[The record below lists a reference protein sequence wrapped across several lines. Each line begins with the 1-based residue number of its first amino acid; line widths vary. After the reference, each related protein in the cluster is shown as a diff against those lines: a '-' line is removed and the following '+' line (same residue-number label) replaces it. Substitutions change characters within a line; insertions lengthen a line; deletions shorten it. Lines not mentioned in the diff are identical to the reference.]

1 MSSTT
6 NSHLMKTTRWGRPFV
21 KDTHDLFCT
30 LVVSLNFDT
39 HRNFFKAY
47 PNSFT
52 TDDACL
58 NLASLKFSQ
67 STRTADPKDPTRI
80 VTTTTTTTFSMS
92 REMAKGICQHFM
104 DCHLLENATDIMAGS
119 FKDRGIY
126 MLTPKGLHILE
137 RFVSKNGITADHLLK
152 IFATQ
157 PITMKLLHLERR
169 SGDDEIIITRSVI
182 EVLFRRFIGR
192 VPNSTK
198 LSDDEVLAHFYSRFY
213 TKAPPLPT
221 GETLDRSEGIIVR
234 KPGGGEKTTSSD
246 DYIFSARAA
255 VDWML
260 DFTSATGIDEAAEI
274 LAQFVRYGL
283 ITLVSDKG
291 KIKEENLIVSVRGG
305 GAGGGA
311 GAIMQEAEFRVTE
324 RAIYK
329 ITKEGIAVA
338 KWNEPITNHVAGT
351 SKTNLC
357 VEITPGNKTRPSHE
371 ASPSVSVQ
379 RRTSLSDRFRGDF
392 DISGVPGGDNHIKDS
407 HTARLKQILEE
418 PALRSLFR
426 EFLRS
431 NFCEE
436 NLSFW
441 LDVQD
446 FKRRFQTTSSA
457 VAAPGSKQAK
467 LSGHAAMEKHQQD
480 LIAMAFVIYNT
491 YLAPA
496 SPCELN
502 IDHNLRAELVSYMNQ
517 IAADKEAGVKGH
529 IEPGVGNTLHASQLQ
544 TMVKLYERIQVYI
557 FRLMATDSVPKF
569 CKTELFLTLMQQF
582 SEYTKDESA
591 VTNLE
596 AKAAALIA
604 DPRKFT
610 THVDE
615 RQASPT
621 RSYLTISQA
630 ANEKQAAKQK
640 H

>member
-1 MSSTT
+1 MSSSIS
-6 NSHLMKTTRWGRPFV
+6 SHLMKTTRRGRPFV
-21 KDTHDLFCT
+21 KDAHDLFCT

-39 HRNFFKAY
+39 HRNFFKTY

-52 TDDACL
+52 TDDACS
-58 NLASLKFSQ
+58 NLAALKFSQ
-67 STRTADPKDPTRI
+67 STRAADSKDPTRI

-104 DCHLLENATDIMAGS
+104 DCHLVENATDIMASS
-119 FKDRGIY
+119 FKDRAIY

-137 RFVSKNGITADHLLK
+137 RFVSKNGIAADHLLK

-169 SGDDEIIITRSVI
+169 SGDDEIIITRSVV

-192 VPNSTK
+192 VPNLTK
-198 LSDDEVLAHFYSRFY
+198 LNDDEILAHYYSRFY
-213 TKAPPLPT
+213 TKAPPLPA

-234 KPGGGEKTTSSD
+234 KPGAGEKIASSD
-246 DYIFSARAA
+246 DYVFSARAA

-260 DFTSATGIDEAAEI
+260 DFTSATSIDEAAEI
-274 LAQFVRYGL
+274 LGQFVRYGL
-283 ITLVSDKG
+283 IAFVSDKG
-291 KIKEENLIVSVRGG
+291 KIREENVIISVRGG

-311 GAIMQEAEFRVTE
+311 GATMAK
-324 RAIYK
+324 RAVYK
-329 ITKEGIAVA
+329 VTKEGIAVA
-338 KWNEPITNHVAGT
+338 KWNEPTNNHAAT
-351 SKTNLC
+351 ASKANLHAD
-357 VEITPGNKTRPSHE
+357 VTPGNKTRPSHE
-371 ASPSVSVQ
+371 ASASVSVQ
-379 RRTSLSDRFRGDF
+379 RRTSLSDRFRSDF
-392 DISGVPGGDNHIKDS
+392 DISGVPGGDNHNKDS

-467 LSGHAAMEKHQQD
+467 LSGHATMEKHQQD
-480 LIAMAFVIYNT
+480 LIAMAFVIYNS

-502 IDHNLRAELVSYMNQ
+502 IDHNLRAELVAYMNQ
-517 IAADKEAGVKGH
+517 ITADKEAGVKGH
-529 IEPGVGNTLHASQLQ
+529 IEPGIGNTLHASQLQ

-569 CKTELFLTLMQQF
+569 CKTELFLTLTQQF
-582 SEYTKDESA
+582 SEYKKDESA
-591 VTNLE
+591 VAGLE
-596 AKAAALIA
+596 AKTAALVI
-604 DPRKFT
+604 DSRKTT
-610 THVDE
+610 THVGG
-615 RQASPT
+615 RAPSPT
-621 RSYLTISQA
+621 RAYLTISQA

>member
-1 MSSTT
+1 MSSSIS
-6 NSHLMKTTRWGRPFV
+6 SHLMKTTRRGRPFV
-21 KDTHDLFCT
+21 KDAHDLFCT
-30 LVVSLNFDT
+30 LMVSLNFDT
-39 HRNFFKAY
+39 HRNFFKTY

-52 TDDACL
+52 TDDACS
-58 NLASLKFSQ
+58 NLGALKFSQ
-67 STRTADPKDPTRI
+67 STRAADSKDPTRI

-104 DCHLLENATDIMAGS
+104 DCHLVENATDIMAGS
-119 FKDRGIY
+119 FKDRAIY
-126 MLTPKGLHILE
+126 MLTSKGLHILE
-137 RFVSKNGITADHLLK
+137 RFVSKNGIAADHLLK

-169 SGDDEIIITRSVI
+169 SADDEIIITRSVI

-192 VPNSTK
+192 VPNLTK
-198 LSDDEVLAHFYSRFY
+198 LNDDEILAHYYSRFY
-213 TKAPPLPT
+213 TKASPLPA
-221 GETLDRSEGIIVR
+221 GETLDRSEGIIMR
-234 KPGGGEKTTSSD
+234 KPGAGEKTASSD
-246 DYIFSARAA
+246 DYVFSARAA

-260 DFTSATGIDEAAEI
+260 DFTSATSIDEAAEI
-274 LAQFVRYGL
+274 LGQFVRYGL
-283 ITLVSDKG
+283 IAFVSDKG
-291 KIKEENLIVSVRGG
+291 KIREENVIISVRGG

-311 GAIMQEAEFRVTE
+311 GAVMQEAEFRVTE

-329 ITKEGIAVA
+329 VTKEGIAVA
-338 KWNEPITNHVAGT
+338 KWNEPTNNHAAT
-351 SKTNLC
+351 ASKANLHAD
-357 VEITPGNKTRPSHE
+357 VTPGNKTRPSHE
-371 ASPSVSVQ
+371 ASASVSVQ
-379 RRTSLSDRFRGDF
+379 RRTSLSDRFRSDF
-392 DISGVPGGDNHIKDS
+392 DISGVPGGDNHNKDS

-467 LSGHAAMEKHQQD
+467 LSGHATMEKHQQD
-480 LIAMAFVIYNT
+480 LIAMAFVIYNS

-502 IDHNLRAELVSYMNQ
+502 IDHNLRAELVAYMNQ
-517 IAADKEAGVKGH
+517 ITADKEAGVKGH
-529 IEPGVGNTLHASQLQ
+529 IEPGIGNTLHASQLQ

-569 CKTELFLTLMQQF
+569 CKTELFLTLTQQF
-582 SEYTKDESA
+582 SEYEKDESA
-591 VTNLE
+591 IAGLE
-596 AKAAALIA
+596 AKTAALVI
-604 DPRKFT
+604 DSRKT
-610 THVDE
+610 ATHVDG
-615 RQASPT
+615 RAPSPT
-621 RSYLTISQA
+621 RAYLTISQA